1 MPDYKNGVRMEKVRS
16 VVKRRGVVV
25 RARAFTLVEILVA
38 MSLMLLGILSVS
50 AITSYS
56 ANVARQA
63 ETRSLALMIGRQTME
78 QVVSVSQGNRR
89 SVTDEPIEIS
99 ADLLAQFSG
108 KSKATNVEATYS
120 IRPVSGSKNL
130 QNILVNIRWVN
141 ATSVNK
147 DLKQSSIS
155 LIQTV
160 SSVQNMETTPYD
172 GWNPRGIDQYFY
184 TPPPPPPP
192 APPKTNT
199 GGSSSST
206 PGGSTTKPSTPSGN
220 SGNAGS
226 GSSGTPASS
235 NGGGTSNTQNNTT
248 TTWSPGNYGSKW
260 Q

>member
-1 MPDYKNGVRMEKVRS
+1 MRLR
-16 VVKRRGVVV
+16 KRG
-25 RARAFTLVEILVA
+25 FTLIEILVA
-38 MSLMLLGILSVS
+38 MSLILLGILSVG
-50 AITSYS
+50 AVTSYS

-63 ETRSLALMIGRQTME
+63 ESRSLALMIGRQAME

-89 SVTDEPIEIS
+89 SVTDEPIEIP
-99 ADLLAQFSG
+99 ADLRVQFSG
-108 KSKATNVEATYS
+108 KSNGSNLEATYS

-130 QNILVNIRWVN
+130 QNILVTIRWVN

-155 LIQTV
+155 LIRTV
-160 SSVQNMETTPYD
+160 SSTENMEWTPYD

-184 TPPPPPPP
+184 TPPPPPP
-192 APPKTNT
+192 APSRPTT
-199 GGSSSST
+199 GTS
-206 PGGSTTKPSTPSGN
+206 GSTTTRPGGTTTTG
-220 SGNAGS
+220 GS
-226 GSSGTPASS
+226 GSSSGSGSGSGNGSTGTSQSS